1 MILGTLFSNAWVQD
15 FAATVLTFAVALGW
29 LRLMDTAADRGL
41 IESRA
46 SRKIIHIGTGPLF
59 VLCWLFFSPA
69 PAARFMAALVPLAIT
84 AQFAAVGLGWMRD
97 DKAVKAMT
105 RHGDRREILRGPL
118 LYGIVFVVCT
128 LIFWRGNPVGI
139 VALMI
144 LCGGDGLADLVG
156 RRFGRRRLPH
166 NAGKSWIGSGAM
178 FLGGYLLALAMVAI
192 FQATGTLEPGVVLK
206 AAAASIAW
214 IALGSTV
221 VESLPVADV
230 DNLTI
235 ATTAIILG
243 LVLL

>member
-1 MILGTLFSNAWVQD
+1 MILGTVFSNDWVQD

-97 DKAVKAMT
+97 EKAVKAMT

-128 LIFWRGNPVGI
+128 LVFWRGDPVGI

-166 NAGKSWIGSGAM
+166 NPRKSWIGSGAM

-192 FQATGTLEPGVVLK
+192 FQATGTLVPGVVLK

-214 IALGSTV
+214 IALGSTI

>member
-1 MILGTLFSNAWVQD
+1 MILGTVFSNDWVQD

-128 LIFWRGNPVGI
+128 LVFWRGDPVGI

-166 NAGKSWIGSGAM
+166 NPGKSWIGSGAM

-192 FQATGTLEPGVVLK
+192 FQATGTLVPGVVLK

-214 IALGSTV
+214 IALGSTI